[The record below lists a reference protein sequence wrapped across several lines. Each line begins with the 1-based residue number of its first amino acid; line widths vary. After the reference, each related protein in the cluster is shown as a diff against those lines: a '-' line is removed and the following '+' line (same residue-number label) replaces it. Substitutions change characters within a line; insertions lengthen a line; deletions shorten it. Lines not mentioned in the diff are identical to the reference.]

1 MGCDYTHLNH
11 NSLMSL
17 KQMATK
23 GVMIKG
29 FIVKSCLLLSIMSTQ
44 TLWWGCQIVY
54 IYAKYMHVFGA
65 SSWFTTCLCFHTT
78 TLGDS
83 LEIYENVTNTLITLL
98 GVFLWKFIWNSGNI
112 KNKTIGNPLW
122 DGWIGPNRWSWN
134 FQI

>member
-44 TLWWGCQIVY
+44 TL
-54 IYAKYMHVFGA
+54 
-65 SSWFTTCLCFHTT
+65 
-78 TLGDS
+78 
-83 LEIYENVTNTLITLL
+83 
-98 GVFLWKFIWNSGNI
+98 
-112 KNKTIGNPLW
+112 
-122 DGWIGPNRWSWN
+122 
-134 FQI
+134 